1 MGNLYKIISSGSP
14 LGKSHQ
20 VAHLPL
26 PMGLRDLNRIQL
38 LPNENANNVLNAILA
53 LIVVLIAHDILEGFL
68 V

>member
-1 MGNLYKIISSGSP
+1 
-14 LGKSHQ
+14 
-20 VAHLPL
+20 
-26 PMGLRDLNRIQL
+26 MGLRDLNRIQL